1 MNKFKKCWRRRR
13 TLSSLRP
20 ALRLVKMDFFGEM
33 DTNSQHVVSH
43 FPILTR
49 TLLEIDISLLSFFLK
64 VFTAALTFRSFDTIW
79 SILDILL
86 IYSLFWLARTS
97 CIRLPIKCNGPKLNL
112 STSSIEKKHWLE
124 MSSFCT
130 LLVHH
135 RSNSLCHSLW
145 HAVNHTNLIQVS
157 ELTEFVITL

>member
-1 MNKFKKCWRRRR
+1 
-13 TLSSLRP
+13 
-20 ALRLVKMDFFGEM
+20 MDFFGEM

-43 FPILTR
+43 FPIWTR

-97 CIRLPIKCNGPKLNL
+97 CIRLPIKCKGPKLNL
-112 STSSIEKKHWLE
+112 STSSIEKNTGWICLPFGHCWFIIDPTVSAIASDMLWIIQISYTHIPAMIFHW
-124 MSSFCT
+124 
-130 LLVHH
+130 
-135 RSNSLCHSLW
+135 SN
-145 HAVNHTNLIQVS
+145 
-157 ELTEFVITL
+157 